1 MSEDWGFA
9 RAADLARTVDE
20 SFELAWIA
28 EIEAAWQT
36 ADLDNGAF
44 GFVLAMVD
52 GRRLYWLYTADDAE
66 AGRPED
72 FDVAELTAGETPST
86 PDGARWY
93 DPSQLNK
100 RLAVM
105 RRFG

>member
-1 MSEDWGFA
+1 MTEDWGFV
-9 RAADLARTVDE
+9 RAADMARTIDG

-36 ADLDNGAF
+36 ADLDNGTF
-44 GFVLAMVD
+44 GFILSMAD
-52 GRRLYWLYTADDAE
+52 GRRLYWRYTADDAE
-66 AGRPED
+66 AGRAED
-72 FDVAELTAGETPST
+72 FDAVELAAGETPSA
-86 PDGARWY
+86 PDGGRWY
-93 DPSQLNK
+93 DPARLNQ

>member
-1 MSEDWGFA
+1 VTEDWGFV
-9 RAADLARTVDE
+9 RAADMARTLDE

-28 EIEAAWQT
+28 EIVSAWQT

-44 GFVLAMVD
+44 GFVLAMAD
-52 GRRLYWLYTADDAE
+52 GRRIYWRYIADDAE

-72 FDVAELTAGETPST
+72 FDAVELSVGETPAA
-86 PDGARWY
+86 PVDARWY
-93 DPSQLNK
+93 DPTRLNE

>member
-1 MSEDWGFA
+1 MSEDWGFV

-20 SFELAWIA
+20 NFELAWIA
-28 EIEAAWQT
+28 GIEAAWQS
-36 ADLDNGAF
+36 ADLDHGTF
-44 GFVLAMVD
+44 GFILAMAD
-52 GRRLYWLYTADDAE
+52 GRRLYWLYTSDDAE

-72 FDVAELTAGETPST
+72 FDSVELAAGETPSA
-86 PDGARWY
+86 PDDARWY
-93 DPSQLNK
+93 DPARLNQ

>member
-1 MSEDWGFA
+1 VTEDWGFV
-9 RAADLARTVDE
+9 RAADMARTVDE

-36 ADLDNGAF
+36 ADLDHGAF
-44 GFVLAMVD
+44 GFVLAMAD
-52 GRRLYWLYTADDAE
+52 GRRVYLLYTSDDAE

-72 FDVAELTAGETPST
+72 FDSVELAAGETPRA
-86 PDGARWY
+86 PDDARWY
-93 DPSQLNK
+93 DPARLNQ